1 MEVRSL
7 VLRTGTCRACVR
19 PLSRSVRLSTPD
31 LLAVAAAVA
40 RAFEHA
46 GIEYFLGGSLAS
58 SYQGEPRATNDIDFV
73 VAMAEPDVTPLA
85 EALGEDFLVDEPSL
99 RQAVRERR
107 SWNLIH
113 LPTFTKV
120 DLIMQGTGAYDANE
134 FERRERVEVRQ
145 GELLF
150 LKRPEDTVLR
160 KLLWYREGGGVSDRQ
175 WRDVIG
181 VLRHSAMLL
190 DSSYLDHWAREL
202 ALDDLLG
209 RARRES
215 AEP

>member
-7 VLRTGTCRACVR
+7 VLRTGTCRARVR

-31 LLAVAAAVA
+31 ILAVAAAVA

-73 VAMAEPDVTPLA
+73 VAMAEPDVTPFA
-85 EALGEDFLVDEPSL
+85 QALGEDFLVDEPSL
-99 RQAVRERR
+99 RQAVRERC

-134 FERRERVEVRQ
+134 FVTYSPDAFRAQSWPSV
-145 GELLF
+145 
-150 LKRPEDTVLR
+150 P
-160 KLLWYREGGGVSDRQ
+160 
-175 WRDVIG
+175 
-181 VLRHSAMLL
+181 
-190 DSSYLDHWAREL
+190 L
-202 ALDDLLG
+202 AKAS
-209 RARRES
+209 R
-215 AEP
+215 